1 MEPVWLG
8 GMRKKDMAKD
18 KISEVGKARS
28 SQGLH
33 DIVIS
38 LYFVLRLVGNH
49 GGVWIMGVI

>member
-8 GMRKKDMAKD
+8 GMRKKDMAK

-33 DIVIS
+33 DLVIS